1 MNPYELRH
9 EMWKGARRYHQNK
22 FDHEKAAFDAGLI
35 DQKPEFPT
43 AKEIRDT
50 AVFFRN
56 FVYRKS

>member
-1 MNPYELRH
+1 ME
-9 EMWKGARRYHQNK
+9 GARRYHQNK

-43 AKEIRDT
+43 VKEIRDT
-50 AVFFRN
+50 AVFMRN